1 MCTHLSRF
9 WLSPGHAHTPHTRP
23 RAAGVH
29 ALPYQLPRGK
39 TAKCRHFQLRC
50 RRRRRASSLSGSKT
64 QQLNQP
70 TSCLPP
76 SLPSPLWTTLQT
88 GDSNFIDGNSGRL
101 KACYTFVTAAKCTDC
116 CCCCCWLL
124 VAICCTT
131 TAAKAGHQQQQQ
143 HFHWR
148 LRLIITTTTTTTNG
162 NHNA

>member
-1 MCTHLSRF
+1 MSHYFSYSTEIASRDTLIKMCTHLSRF
-9 WLSPGHAHTPHTRP
+9 WLSPSHAHTPHTRP
-23 RAAGVH
+23 RADVH

-70 TSCLPP
+70 TSCLTPP
-76 SLPSPLWTTLQT
+76 PPLSEPHFGVS

-116 CCCCCWLL
+116 CCCCCCWLL

-131 TAAKAGHQQQQQ
+131 TAAKAGQRQQQQ
-143 HFHWR
+143 HFH
-148 LRLIITTTTTTTNG
+148 
-162 NHNA
+162 